1 MLILEKF
8 IISAINAMLLWVLK
22 TLKFK
27 KYYKQT
33 YENKYKYFDDM
44 NNFLGMWLPWNLK
57 HYSLLQTTHTHTNAQ
72 AACTFKYIPG
82 IGNL

>member
-44 NNFLGMWLPWNLK
+44 NNFLGM
-57 HYSLLQTTHTHTNAQ
+57 
-72 AACTFKYIPG
+72 
-82 IGNL
+82 

>member
-27 KYYKQT
+27 KYRQT

-44 NNFLGMWLPWNLK
+44 NNFLGM
-57 HYSLLQTTHTHTNAQ
+57 
-72 AACTFKYIPG
+72 
-82 IGNL
+82 